1 MHSQFIS
8 QPFRDLLEGER
19 LFVAVIKQQNGEKLE
34 INFYW
39 TSIFMMGMNKAHMLF
54 SFDLN
59 LQRFYQTSKATEMR
73 SNTRSQLF

>member
-1 MHSQFIS
+1 MQSQFIS

-19 LFVAVIKQQNGEKLE
+19 LFAAVMKQQNGEKLE

-39 TSIFMMGMNKAHMLF
+39 TSIFMMGVNKAHMLL

-59 LQRFYQTSKATEMR
+59 LQRFYQA
-73 SNTRSQLF
+73 

>member
-1 MHSQFIS
+1 MQSQFIS

-19 LFVAVIKQQNGEKLE
+19 LFEAVMKQQNGEKLE

-39 TSIFMMGMNKAHMLF
+39 TSIFMMGTNKAHMLL

-59 LQRFYQTSKATEMR
+59 LQRFCQA
-73 SNTRSQLF
+73 